1 MQPTLILSADSEGLV
16 QVAAERIADALA
28 QAGET
33 QKTVSIA
40 LAGGKT
46 PQILYRKLT
55 EKALAARIP
64 WDRLHL
70 FWGDERMVPR
80 DHPDSNFRMVYEAM
94 LKRVPLPVENI
105 HPVPTG
111 LPAEEAAQA
120 YEKEIRSHFR
130 GWRRVPQF
138 DLILLGLGVDGH
150 VASLFPWSPTLVE
163 SSRLAVTAR
172 SPSGSTRITLTLPV
186 LNAARRVFFLVTGE
200 TKADVLQKVLETEG
214 KLPAQRVEPLK
225 GEVVWM
231 ADQQAASRL
240 TRVKVHA

>member
-1 MQPTLILSADSEGLV
+1 MEPTLILSADSEGLI

-28 QAGET
+28 AAGKT
-33 QKTVSIA
+33 QKTVSLA
-40 LAGGKT
+40 LAGGRT
-46 PQILYRKLT
+46 PQVLYRKLT
-55 EKALAARIP
+55 EDALAARIP

-94 LKRVPLPVENI
+94 LKRVPLPVDQI
-105 HPVPTG
+105 HPVSTN
-111 LPAEEAAQA
+111 LPAEEAAKA

-130 GWRRVPQF
+130 RWHRVPQF
-138 DLILLGLGVDGH
+138 DLILLGLGTDGH
-150 VASLFPWSPTLVE
+150 IASLFPWAPTLVE
-163 SSRLAVTAR
+163 NTRLAVTAR
-172 SPSGSTRITLTLPV
+172 SPTGSTRITLTLPV
-186 LNAARRVFFLVTGE
+186 INAAHRVFFLVTGQ